1 MHLFS
6 LLTTSAALFLAHA
19 NALSFQRRQ
28 TNPDWM
34 EAMNDFKSLV
44 RAVTF
49 GEKIP
54 LSHHEQPLQMM
65 ANRAENAAAVFILDA
80 NAHESPFKRKNPF
93 KKWNGPKTSSP
104 KRPIQKMAAAKRA
117 ATDEM
122 ALLNFLVALEEPNTN
137 SMQVQQDLKRANER
151 YQAIVNKRKARKLSK
166 NKPGKNKTTKKT
178 KKQPTSNKKMNSF
191 MSKKP
196 SHDNKSKDGFKL
208 DWKGARNKI
217 TLSVAF
223 AVIVTALFCVVV
235 QLFRLFVKPRSGG
248 AYDQLNR
255 RSAYG
260 YERIAL
266 DVDEDNEAMPLN
278 A

>member
-6 LLTTSAALFLAHA
+6 LLTSSALLLASA
-19 NALSFQRRQ
+19 RALSLQRRQ
-28 TNPDWM
+28 TDPDWM

-44 RAVTF
+44 RAVSF
-49 GEKIP
+49 GENIP

-65 ANRAENAAAVFILDA
+65 ARRANGPAAVFILDA
-80 NAHESPFKRKNPF
+80 KGPESPFKRKNPF
-93 KKWNGPKTSSP
+93 RKWKGSLNKSTPQ
-104 KRPIQKMAAAKRA
+104 RPIQKMAAAKRA

-122 ALLNFLVALEEPNTN
+122 ALLNFLVALEEPNNN
-137 SMQVQQDLKRANER
+137 SVQVQQDLKRANAR

-166 NKPGKNKTTKKT
+166 NKPGKNKTAKKS
-178 KKQPTSNKKMNSF
+178 KNNSNNNKKMNAF
-191 MSKKP
+191 MAKKP
-196 SHDNKSKDGFKL
+196 THDKSKDGFKL

-235 QLFRLFVKPRSGG
+235 QLFRLFVKPRSGS

-266 DVDEDNEAMPLN
+266 DVDEDQEAMPL
-278 A
+278 AA